1 MITSCVYANKTMSS
15 SQRVL
20 KCTVCGGDHSRLHC
34 LVICNSCSGDKRRC
48 DCQSGPPQKKRT
60 QKARSAP
67 SETNDPEPDYEK
79 LYSKLVQRHERVG
92 KAFQALKTQN
102 EELAADLEEKNREI
116 EELNSDAQEL
126 ADLVKTKENVIEDL
140 KKSLVEAKNRIS
152 AMQEEIR
159 SLQASSAV
167 DEEPEEQTTHR
178 VSSHN
183 LESIHE
189 RYNRV
194 LDILREERCSMANAF
209 RLARCACSTIR
220 DFVAIAE
227 LKIIDAREH
236 ELVTRDHS
244 GSVHQLE
251 QACRKRLRR
260 YQPMMAAMR
269 RESRLLPL
277 KFDPRFYE

>member
-1 MITSCVYANKTMSS
+1 MSS

-48 DCQSGPPQKKRT
+48 NCKSGPPQKKRT
-60 QKARSAP
+60 KKARS
-67 SETNDPEPDYEK
+67 ETKDPEPDYEK
-79 LYSKLVQRHERVG
+79 LHSMLVQCHERVG
-92 KAFQALKTQN
+92 QAFQALKTQN
-102 EELAADLEEKNREI
+102 DELAAELEEKNREI

-126 ADLVKTKENVIEDL
+126 ADLVKTKEKVIEDL
-140 KKSLVEAKNRIS
+140 NKSLVAAKNRIS

-159 SLQASSAV
+159 SLQASDAAAV
-167 DEEPEEQTTHR
+167 EEEPEEQTTHR

-194 LDILREERCSMANAF
+194 LEILREEHCSMANAF
-209 RLARCACSTIR
+209 RLARCPRSTIR

-227 LKIIDAREH
+227 LKIVDAREH

-244 GSVHQLE
+244 GSVQQLE
-251 QACRKRLRR
+251 LVCRKHLRR

-277 KFDPRFYE
+277 KFGPRFYE

>member
-1 MITSCVYANKTMSS
+1 MSS

-34 LVICNSCSGDKRRC
+34 LVICNSCSGDKRSC
-48 DCQSGPPQKKRT
+48 DCQSGPPPQKKRT
-60 QKARSAP
+60 QKARGAS
-67 SETNDPEPDYEK
+67 SQSNSPEPDYEK

-92 KAFQALKTQN
+92 KAFQSLKTQN
-102 EELAADLEEKNREI
+102 EELAAELEEKNCEI

-126 ADLVKTKENVIEDL
+126 ADLVKTKEQVIDDL
-140 KKSLVEAKNRIS
+140 KKSLSEAKARIS

-159 SLQASSAV
+159 SLQASDEAAV
-167 DEEPEEQTTHR
+167 DEDPGEQTTHR

-194 LDILREERCSMANAF
+194 LEILREERCSMANAF
-209 RLARCACSTIR
+209 RLARCPRSTIR

-227 LKIIDAREH
+227 LKIVDAREH
-236 ELVTRDHS
+236 ELVIRDHS
-244 GSVHQLE
+244 GSVQQLE

-260 YQPMMAAMR
+260 YQPMMDAMR

-277 KFDPRFYE
+277 KFDQRFYE